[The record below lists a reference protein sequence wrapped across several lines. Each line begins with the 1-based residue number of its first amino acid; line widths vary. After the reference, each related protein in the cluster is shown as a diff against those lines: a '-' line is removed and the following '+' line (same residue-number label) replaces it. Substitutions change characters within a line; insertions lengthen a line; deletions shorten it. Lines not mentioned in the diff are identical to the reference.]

1 MRWMQETCTRQN
13 YLSFNLPTQYSEENK
28 EELTRLQSANLKCN
42 SSLNSHEE
50 DEANWKLERELKEQ

>member
-1 MRWMQETCTRQN
+1 MQETCTRQN
-13 YLSFNLPTQYSEENK
+13 YLSFNLPTQHSEENK
-28 EELTRLQSANLKCN
+28 DELTRLQSANLKCN